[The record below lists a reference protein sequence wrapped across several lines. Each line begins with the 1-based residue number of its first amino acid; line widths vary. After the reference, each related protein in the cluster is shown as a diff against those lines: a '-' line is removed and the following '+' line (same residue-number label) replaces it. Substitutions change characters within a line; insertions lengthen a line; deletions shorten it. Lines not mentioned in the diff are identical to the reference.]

1 MSGLDKKV
9 MRYRKVTKAHVGQS
23 VANNARVMDGLRKFK
38 ESGWNQV
45 IHRTMK
51 LLVPKRQDVGDLTTN
66 KHSIKPKGQTVSMEK
81 ATNSALEK
89 DKVSTF
95 SSISEHQY
103 QTRPTLRKSKV
114 RLSFITVGMS
124 VSNNHSS

>member
-66 KHSIKPKGQTVSMEK
+66 KHSIKPKQQTVSMEE
-81 ATNSALEK
+81 ATNSALGK

-103 QTRPTLRKSKV
+103 QTHPTLRKSKV

>member
-45 IHRTMK
+45 VHRTVK
-51 LLVPKRQDVGDLTTN
+51 LLVPKRQDLGDLTTN
-66 KHSIKPKGQTVSMEK
+66 KHSIKPKQQTVSIEK

-89 DKVSTF
+89 DKVSTI
-95 SSISEHQY
+95 SSISEHQF
-103 QTRPTLRKSKV
+103 QTRPTLGKDKV
-114 RLSFITVGMS
+114 RLSFITVRTS
-124 VSNNHSS
+124 VSNTR